1 MAHRVNVMLD
11 NKLWEEL
18 KQVPTGERSRVVN
31 DAIAEWLKARRRAGV
46 AHKMDA
52 LRARMPTVSAREI
65 AAWLREDRMRA
76 R

>member
-11 NKLWEEL
+11 NELWEEL

-31 DAIAEWLKARRRAGV
+31 DAIAEWLKARRRAGI
-46 AHKMDA
+46 ARKMDA
-52 LRARMPTVSAREI
+52 LRARMPRVAAEEI
-65 AAWLREDRMRA
+65 AAWLREDRVRA